1 MQAHFV
7 NRDTKN
13 SLVLGSGISRDDFVS
28 VLPEV
33 VFNEEYFKDLKLF
46 FRKKKGNQ
54 CLGVS

>member
-1 MQAHFV
+1 M